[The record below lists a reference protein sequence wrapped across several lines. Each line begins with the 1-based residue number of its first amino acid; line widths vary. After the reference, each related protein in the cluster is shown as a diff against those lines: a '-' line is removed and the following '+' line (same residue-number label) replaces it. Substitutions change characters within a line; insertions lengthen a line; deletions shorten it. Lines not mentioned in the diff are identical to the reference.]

1 MKETSSYQMLIIN
14 ILSEPFLVNSHPS
27 QKIILA
33 MLLIRTIHSF
43 TLYHTFQKRNLGENP
58 CYGAKWFAH
67 SRDPPFYYKI
77 GAKMS
82 RKFKSHPSQKI
93 ITVNSLPKV

>member
-1 MKETSSYQMLIIN
+1 
-14 ILSEPFLVNSHPS
+14 
-27 QKIILA
+27 

-67 SRDPPFYYKI
+67 SRDPLFYYKI

-93 ITVNSLPKV
+93 ITVNSLPKVLTVKSCIECSILNNKNLERNTLI